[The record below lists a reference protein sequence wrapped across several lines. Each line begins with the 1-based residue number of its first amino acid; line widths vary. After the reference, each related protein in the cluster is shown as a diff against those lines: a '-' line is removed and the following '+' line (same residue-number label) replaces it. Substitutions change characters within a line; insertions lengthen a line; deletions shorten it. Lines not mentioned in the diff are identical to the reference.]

1 MEENKKSSGKEILR
15 ELTAQEIEKDKERSL
30 AKINKEFEAGFDF
43 KLKYPKSVSF
53 FGSTRASVKDPHYR
67 KAEQLAKMITKG
79 GYAIVTGGG
88 PGIMEAA
95 NKGAIEAGGVSL
107 GLTINLPQEQSTNNY
122 LTDKIDFNYFFTRKT
137 ALSFAA
143 EAYIFFPGGYGTLD
157 EFFEILTLVQTRK
170 IREVPIIL
178 VGRDYWLPLIKFL
191 DSEVCENHQAI
202 NKEELNLF
210 EVVDDNEE
218 ILRKINLIPVQN
230 WWKNF

>member
-157 EFFEILTLVQTRK
+157 E
-170 IREVPIIL
+170 
-178 VGRDYWLPLIKFL
+178 
-191 DSEVCENHQAI
+191 
-202 NKEELNLF
+202 
-210 EVVDDNEE
+210 
-218 ILRKINLIPVQN
+218 
-230 WWKNF
+230 